1 MDEEE
6 RVLNQA
12 KQFLSKTIK
21 QYQDL
26 EKSMQN
32 KVNEINGDTKPK
44 KNIFSKIFDAVTSPI
59 KKNIE
64 IIQKIISL
72 PVIIGSTIIGNTV
85 IKGVG
90 DILSEEGSKVT
101 NEPLEEKK
109 EKNENSSIPPL
120 SGVLS
125 YNPNVYSEEV
135 LMLQKR
141 LNEIYAG
148 VSGYKKIKED
158 GYFGP
163 ETLEAVN
170 RYKEEYGLWNFGE
183 YEGKVGETTWNHLF
197 KNEKVPYT
205 PPVVRSND
213 NITVSTYKIPISF
226 EEAVKN
232 EYNAKSKNPIT
243 GKDEYACVKSQDG
256 KWVRA
261 TEAEIRY
268 YMDPNNFVNDPV
280 NKYQFL
286 VLGNVGG
293 FEITPQ
299 NREEIINRL
308 NDLLKGRGV
317 LDGMGEA
324 FVKASEETGI
334 ALPYLVAHCALET
347 GWGTSDLAKGLDKNG
362 NYTGYYNMFGI
373 CAYDSDPVANAIN
386 KAKSENWNSVEKAII
401 GGAQWIKENYISN
414 PEKNTLYKMRWQPV
428 SPLGNQYATDI
439 AWAINQCS
447 TIKEVYE
454 LFPEAE
460 LIFDIPEY
468 AFSETP
474 KVSNNSGVSINSG
487 NKDVD
492 RMLSIAT
499 EQWGYRE
506 KGENLTPYG
515 EWYGMNGQP
524 WCVMFISWCADQ
536 AGILGTVVP
545 KEAHAFYM
553 KQGYIKDGRY
563 RERESGYIPRAGDTI
578 IFSKGVTGTDPVSRE
593 NKEYYHGAIVVGYDP
608 ETETV
613 YTIEGN
619 KGDEVR
625 YCAYNLRF
633 VEIDGYGINGGTTN
647 GFIPENIYSYK
658 ASTY

>member
-1 MDEEE
+1 MSYMSIDLDSLKDIEKRVGSLSKSLEQIKNSLSTVRSNIDSTVRNRSGIDSSMSSLIREVGE
-6 RVLNQA
+6 RERIMNNV
-12 KQFLSKTIK
+12 KQFLKETIK
-21 QYQDL
+21 QYEDM
-26 EKSMQN
+26 EKELRRESDRIIEN
-32 KVNEINGDTKPK
+32 STPKTGIIKSILNGLKSIGK
-44 KNIFSKIFDAVTSPI
+44 KLGNLLKTIAKNSILLSPVI
-59 KKNIE
+59 VGT
-64 IIQKIISL
+64 
-72 PVIIGSTIIGNTV
+72 PVVIIG
-85 IKGVG
+85 K
-90 DILSEEGSKVT
+90 ILAERGFIVT
-101 NEPLEEKK
+101 NEPTEIIKKNDKGIPILEGILSYSPFEFNPYVVLLQKRLIELGYGDGIKVNGRLDSKTLKAVNKYKEDYGLWNFGEYEGKVGETTWNHMFNNEKVPYIGDF
-109 EKNENSSIPPL
+109 ESTDDLISDDVPPL
-120 SGVLS
+120 SGILS

-135 LMLQKR
+135 LMMQRR

-197 KNEKVPYT
+197 K
-205 PPVVRSND
+205 
-213 NITVSTYKIPISF
+213 
-226 EEAVKN
+226 
-232 EYNAKSKNPIT
+232 
-243 GKDEYACVKSQDG
+243 
-256 KWVRA
+256 
-261 TEAEIRY
+261 
-268 YMDPNNFVNDPV
+268 
-280 NKYQFL
+280 
-286 VLGNVGG
+286 
-293 FEITPQ
+293 
-299 NREEIINRL
+299 
-308 NDLLKGRGV
+308 
-317 LDGMGEA
+317 
-324 FVKASEETGI
+324 
-334 ALPYLVAHCALET
+334 
-347 GWGTSDLAKGLDKNG
+347 
-362 NYTGYYNMFGI
+362 
-373 CAYDSDPVANAIN
+373 
-386 KAKSENWNSVEKAII
+386 
-401 GGAQWIKENYISN
+401 
-414 PEKNTLYKMRWQPV
+414 
-428 SPLGNQYATDI
+428 
-439 AWAINQCS
+439 
-447 TIKEVYE
+447 
-454 LFPEAE
+454 
-460 LIFDIPEY
+460 
-468 AFSETP
+468 SETP